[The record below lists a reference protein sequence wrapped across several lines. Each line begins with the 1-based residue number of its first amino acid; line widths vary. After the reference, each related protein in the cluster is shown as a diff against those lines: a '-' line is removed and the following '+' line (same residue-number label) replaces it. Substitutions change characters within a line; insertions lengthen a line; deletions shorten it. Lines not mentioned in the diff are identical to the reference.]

1 MLSGPQPGCDA
12 RVTMRCARA
21 TMMSMSMSRDVNAA
35 SRERRGRAPR
45 TVLGT
50 MTFHWRYS
58 SEDVSDDVA
67 TRMLDAFAMRG
78 HREIDTALAYANGET
93 ERALGRIMRG
103 RGDGLILDTKANP
116 WPGGAMTSSAGAGGL
131 SASSLREQVEKSM
144 MSLTGATRIRALY
157 LHAPD
162 AETTLEEIL
171 ESAERLRTEGAFE
184 ELGVSN
190 FSAREVRRAHEIC
203 AERGWRPPT
212 VYQGMYN
219 ALTRT
224 VETEL
229 FPTLRELDV
238 RFYAYNPLC
247 GGLLTGKYAGRRDVS
262 QVRGGRFDGNSMYQD
277 RFWRPCF
284 HDAVDDIIAA
294 CEKHGIAPADA
305 ALRWLYA
312 ASELNGDF
320 GDAVIIGA
328 SSVAQLEANL
338 DSAERASE
346 PLPADVVDAFDR
358 GWERCRP
365 HAPPYFRGACKESSS

>member
-1 MLSGPQPGCDA
+1 MTFASAHARARSFGMRASPRVAAIHRAVTSDAMHRGDA
-12 RVTMRCARA
+12 RRPA
-21 TMMSMSMSRDVNAA
+21 
-35 SRERRGRAPR
+35 R

-50 MTFHWRYS
+50 MTFAWRYS
-58 SEDVSDDVA
+58 SEDVNDDVA
-67 TRMLDAFAMRG
+67 TRMLDAFARRG
-78 HREIDTALAYANGET
+78 HVVVDTALAYAGGET
-93 ERALGRIMRG
+93 EKTLGRVMRG
-103 RGDGLILDTKANP
+103 REDGLTVDTKANP
-116 WPGGAMTSSAGAGGL
+116 WPGGRMTSSAGAGGL
-131 SASSLREQVEKSM
+131 SASSLRAQVKT
-144 MSLTGATRIRALY
+144 SLTSLNGSVRVRALY

-171 ESAERLRTEGAFE
+171 GEAERLRTEGAFE
-184 ELGVSN
+184 ELGMSN
-190 FSAREVRRAHEIC
+190 YSASEVRRAHEIC
-203 AERGWRPPT
+203 AERGWKPPS

-229 FPTLRELDV
+229 FPVLRELDV

-247 GGLLTGKYAGRRDVS
+247 GGLLTGKYAGQRDVN

-277 RFWRPCF
+277 RFWQPCF
-284 HDAVDDIIAA
+284 HDAVDDVVAA
-294 CEKHGIAPADA
+294 CQKHGIAPADA

-312 ASELNGDF
+312 ESELDGSL

-338 DSAERASE
+338 DSADRASE
-346 PLPADVVDAFDR
+346 PLPADVLDAFDR

-365 HAPPYFRGACKESSS
+365 HAPPYFRGACKPSSS